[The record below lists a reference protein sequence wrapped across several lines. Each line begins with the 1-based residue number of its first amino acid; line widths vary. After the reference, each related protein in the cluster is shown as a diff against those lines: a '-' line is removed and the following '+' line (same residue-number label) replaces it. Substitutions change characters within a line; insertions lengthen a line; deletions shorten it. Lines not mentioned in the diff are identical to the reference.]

1 MLPDRLQARIR
12 AQLAL
17 PAPDLEARVL
27 AGELA
32 GLTGRAR
39 ERLEQCAALV
49 RIGNEQAALEAA
61 EAEPSLL
68 DLCAWISFAE
78 ADDWRRL
85 CREHSLPV
93 APPLDDGQ
101 ILAIE
106 LLYGKPIDES
116 HPLYRDYRQAIRE
129 RDEAKALSVLRT
141 IVAANPGDGNARGEL
156 ARLGAKFAR
165 DNAGRARELF
175 AAGKAAEAA
184 ELMDRMERLGVS
196 DLAGDPRWDE
206 ALRLRKAWVEASS
219 RVRLTA
225 LAGQAAEEMAAE
237 RWEACA
243 SAVVAVR
250 SLERNSGLRLP
261 PDLEG
266 PLRQAES
273 WAAER
278 AAEAGAASTA
288 AAANA
293 WLAEELEALRA
304 EASRPAGAATLRRL
318 RAWQERARSLPGQV
332 PEEAVEEAERLRRL
346 VHGRL
351 VRRHTLLTAAWLAL
365 LAVALV
371 AGNAALDG
379 VRAEARVRAE
389 LAEARRL
396 AESWDLR
403 GAEERLKSLGEPQ
416 SHGEEAE
423 SERRQVLGLVRD
435 RAEAERAL
443 AAEAAFL
450 RAAAAEGVGPANF
463 AELRRRALDLRKAL
477 ADAGPGLEARVAPLA
492 GDLPALLA
500 RCESL
505 ARSLAPEVRSLVAT
519 LETAMGSASSLADAD
534 AIRGLVARIRAI
546 LDIPEA
552 RSSVDAD
559 LVVRALA
566 RADLAEERLR
576 LEERSRGEA
585 RKLNEAADLR
595 AYLAVLREMAG
606 ASPPSSESRAAA
618 AVLASESGLS
628 SLPRAALAPAV
639 GAMWDALDEPPAAET
654 WSPGEL
660 AALAKVTDDRAIRS
674 VRRFIIRE
682 HSARGERATAAVY
695 VTGEVGRE
703 LRRFQAGTE
712 TVFTAQVLRRSGDVT
727 SETWS
732 LRRFTN
738 GAVSGEELTEGLP
751 IPELEYQRRFLRSF
765 DPVTRRP
772 GEPILRTL
780 ERVRGE
786 TGAPLLR
793 AYHLQEL
800 LAAASL
806 RPVASNLTFSPSAQ
820 ADGRELRRLTQ
831 GGLAMTDFLFPDKW
845 TDVRASLER
854 FLAQPAPAYAEEAR
868 FLRSLLAAT
877 REGGLIFAGR
887 IGADGRAMPR
897 ERVPGAV
904 LLGLD
909 SSGQPAALLEADAEG
924 NLRRLRDALPF
935 SPLLRLASPPRDSAQ
950 RAGQPP
956 AALSAPKG
964 GWDALLKGQ
973 DL

>member
-12 AQLAL
+12 AQLTL

-32 GLTGRAR
+32 ELTGRAR
-39 ERLEQCAALV
+39 ERLEQCAALL

-61 EAEPSLL
+61 ETEPSLL

-85 CREHSLPV
+85 CRDHSLPV
-93 APPLDDGQ
+93 APTLDDGQ
-101 ILAIE
+101 ILAVE

-129 RDEAKALSVLRT
+129 RDEARALSVLRM
-141 IVAANPGDGNARGEL
+141 IVAANPGDANARAEL
-156 ARLGAKFAR
+156 TRLGAKFGR
-165 DNAGRARELF
+165 DNAGKARDLL
-175 AAGKAAEAA
+175 ASGKSAEGA

-196 DLAGDPRWDE
+196 DLAGDPRWAE
-206 ALRLRKAWVEASS
+206 ALRLRKTWVEESS
-219 RVRLTA
+219 RTRLA
-225 LAGQAAEEMAAE
+225 SLARQAAEEMAAE
-237 RWEACA
+237 RWETCA
-243 SAVVAVR
+243 AAVVAVR
-250 SLERNSGLRLP
+250 ALERNTGLRLA
-261 PDLEG
+261 PDLAG
-266 PLRQAES
+266 AILRAES

-278 AAEAGAASTA
+278 AAEAA
-288 AAANA
+288 AAAAAAAGAA
-293 WLAEELEALRA
+293 WLADELAALRA
-304 EASRPAGAATLRRL
+304 EAARPAVAATLRRL

-332 PEEAVEEAERLRRL
+332 PEEDAAEAERLRRR

-351 VRRHTLLTAAWLAL
+351 VRRHTLLTAGWLTL
-365 LAVALV
+365 LAAALV
-371 AGNAALDG
+371 TGNAALDG

-396 AESWDLR
+396 AESWELR
-403 GAEERLKSLGEPQ
+403 GAEERLKSLGEPDTL
-416 SHGEEAE
+416 GDEAE
-423 SERRQVLGLVRD
+423 VERKRALALVRE

-450 RAAAAEGVGPANF
+450 RAAAADGIGPANF
-463 AELRRRALDLRKAL
+463 AECRRRALELRKAL
-477 ADAGPGLEARVAPLA
+477 ADAGPALEARVAPLA

-500 RCESL
+500 RCESV
-505 ARSLAPEVRSLVAT
+505 ARSLAPEVRSLVAS
-519 LETAMGSASSLADAD
+519 LEAAMGSGAALADGEA
-534 AIRGLVARIRAI
+534 ARGLIARIRTI
-546 LDIPEA
+546 LEIPEA
-552 RSSVDAD
+552 RASLDAD
-559 LVVRALA
+559 LVDRALA

-576 LEERSRGEA
+576 LEERSRGETRRLA
-585 RKLNEAADLR
+585 EAPDVR
-595 AYLAVLREMAG
+595 AYLAVLREMAS
-606 ASPPSSESRAAA
+606 AAPPSPESRAAA
-618 AVLASESGLS
+618 AVLAAEAGLA
-628 SLPRAALAPAV
+628 SLPRAALAPGV
-639 GAMWDALDEPPAAET
+639 GAMWDALGEPPATET

-660 AALAKVTDDRAIRS
+660 AALAKATDDRAIRG
-674 VRRFIIRE
+674 VRRFIVRE

-695 VTGEVGRE
+695 VTGEVARE

-712 TVFTAQVLRRSGDVT
+712 TVVTAQVLRRSGDVT
-727 SETWS
+727 PETWS

-738 GAVSGEELTEGLP
+738 GSVSGEELTEGLP
-751 IPELEYQRRFLRSF
+751 IPELEYQRRFLRPF

-786 TGAPLLR
+786 TGATLLR

-831 GGLAMTDFLFPDKW
+831 GGLGMTDFLFPDKW
-845 TDVRASLER
+845 ADVRANLDR

-868 FLRSLLAAT
+868 FLRELLSAT
-877 REGGLIFAGR
+877 REGGLILAGR
-887 IGADGRAMPR
+887 VGADGRAMPR

-924 NLRRLRDALPF
+924 NLVRLRDALPF
-935 SPLLRLASPPRDSAQ
+935 SPLLRLASPPRESAQ

-956 AALSAPKG
+956 PGLAAPKG